1 MEPERVAGMSQGP
14 RVMTAA
20 RGRAWAWQAGLAM
33 ALLAALVL
41 WAMPEDAGRTLVQV
55 LAGVEPLTLAVALA
69 LYPLITVARAIRLL
83 VALGLPLAGYTLWAL
98 MRTAA
103 VHSVLASFVPMR
115 LGEISLVWLLNRAV
129 GTPVANGSALLLVLR
144 LLDLA
149 VVLGAGI
156 LALAWLPA
164 ARAALP
170 QAGPLAGAVLVALL
184 VGLAVAP
191 VLARR
196 LLALT
201 PVLPGRVGRFLTGV
215 LTVVGAMTAWRLSWL
230 LAWSLPVWAP
240 IFVIAWLCAN
250 ALEPSVGLA
259 GGVAGGSATALAS
272 VLPVNTVANV
282 GTFEAAW
289 MLALVPAGLDRA
301 TALATGILFHLVV
314 LSGSAILG
322 LLALPGR
329 WRRAPD
335 EGQDRPEAGTFPGHD
350 HDAMRAGAS
359 TGATTERG

>member
-1 MEPERVAGMSQGP
+1 MSQGP
-14 RVMTAA
+14 RVTAA
-20 RGRAWAWQAGLAM
+20 GRWRAWAWQAGLAVV
-33 ALLAALVL
+33 LLVVLVL
-41 WAMPEDAGRTLVQV
+41 WAMPEDAGRSMVRV
-55 LAGVEPLTLAVALA
+55 LAGADLLTLAAALA
-69 LYPLITVARAIRLL
+69 LYPLITAARAIRLM
-83 VALGLPLAGYTLWAL
+83 VALGLPLAGRTLWAL
-98 MRTAA
+98 GRTAA
-103 VHSVLASFVPMR
+103 VHSVLASFIPMR

-149 VVLGAGI
+149 VVLGAGL

-170 QAGPLAGAVLVALL
+170 NAGPLAGAALVALL
-184 VGLAVAP
+184 AGLAVTP

-215 LTVVGAMTAWRLSWL
+215 LTAVGATTAGRLSWL
-230 LAWSLPVWAP
+230 LIWTLPVWAP

-250 ALEPSVGLA
+250 ALEPGVGLA
-259 GGVAGGSATALAS
+259 GGIAGGSATALAS

-289 MLALVPAGLDRA
+289 MLALMPAGLDRA
-301 TALATGILFHLVV
+301 TALATGVLFHLVV

-329 WRRAPD
+329 WRGGAD
-335 EGQDRPEAGTFPGHD
+335 EGQARPEAGTFPTHD
-350 HDAMRAGAS
+350 HHAMRADTA
-359 TGATTERG
+359 TGAATE